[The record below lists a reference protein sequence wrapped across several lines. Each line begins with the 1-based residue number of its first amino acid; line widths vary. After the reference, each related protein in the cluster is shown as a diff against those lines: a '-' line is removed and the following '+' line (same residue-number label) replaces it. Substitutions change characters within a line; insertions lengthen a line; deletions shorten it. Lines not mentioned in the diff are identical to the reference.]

1 MAVKSVVGRKNGTN
15 TRNGRGTNENSASV
29 PLHRELVNLERG
41 NKTIG
46 GCPKVKR
53 MM

>member
-1 MAVKSVVGRKNGTN
+1 MLSVVKMAPTQGMG
-15 TRNGRGTNENSASV
+15 GGTNENSASV

-46 GCPKVKR
+46 GCPNVER
-53 MM
+53 VI